1 MRHVPVSFIPLSGL
15 EDRGV
20 LGKRIGA
27 GFLLGS
33 LVNPPQE
40 HVTE

>member
-1 MRHVPVSFIPLSGL
+1 MRHVPVSLIPISGL

-20 LGKRIGA
+20 LGKRIDA
-27 GFLLGS
+27 IFLLGS
-33 LVNPPQE
+33 FVNPPQE